1 MLAPVT
7 LDLGGSPMSPFV
19 LQDTHGLAP
28 LKLPEALLDSN
39 RLPNPENKN
48 LPQPSSDAIRRFQA
62 AMESQSPASVLHAI
76 SRSAAEPPSRIVE
89 GQMVE
94 GRRLELA
101 SFPEHGVSHPEH
113 LRASAPLREMTIPA
127 LDLQTSEALAPTL
140 QSSPAPAPNI
150 QTSATLAPDI
160 QPSSAF
166 APDIQSSKLQGRE
179 APDLQTSSVP
189 APNLQTSQALAP
201 DIETAK
207 LQGRETPTLQS
218 SPAPAPNIQTSATL
232 APDIQPSSAFAPDIQ
247 SSKLQ
252 GREAPDLQTSSVP
265 APNLQTSQALAPDI
279 ETAKLQG
286 REAPDLQPSLVPAPN
301 IQTSPALTPKIE
313 SSKLQGREAPNLQS
327 PTLPLIIPVSPEEAE
342 TLAPT
347 KVFTSSEGTPLPYRI
362 FMPDPTNARVTE
374 PDTLPTF
381 PLVLFM
387 HGAGTRGDDGAAL
400 AGNICF
406 RDLLGWAKKVEP
418 AIVIAPQCPVDR
430 QWVDTPWSD
439 AKHVYS
445 PIPAKYMAAALELL
459 DTALAMLPV
468 DHSRI
473 LVCGNSMGGYATWDV
488 LARRP
493 GLFAAALPVCGGGDP
508 QKIVEVSHDVPIW
521 AFHGDADKTVPVAN
535 SRNIVGMLE
544 ADPKRTAEIRYR
556 ELPGVGHDSWT
567 DTFSDREVLSWFFAQ
582 QRVEVPGI
590 PHISAEPRSG
600 IVEGQKVEGRKVES
614 ESVPEHGV
622 SHLEH
627 LRASAPPRE
636 TTIPAPNIQTSET
649 LAPNLQTSQAPA
661 NLQTSEAPASII
673 QSSIPQGREAPNLQT
688 SEAPAPDTQSSKLQ
702 GHEAPDLQ
710 PSLVPAPN
718 LQTSEAP
725 APNIESSK
733 LPGREAPTLQSSPAP
748 APLREKDETDDIGR
762 PDILPAAI
770 SNPLTQAVIP
780 QATVAT
786 DEAAA
791 VSARTEA
798 IAETVS
804 HVVEAVA
811 ATIVVEPSLK
821 QGEGSVTIHLKPEVL
836 DGSELRL
843 VAQGGLLTLEL
854 TPATPTA
861 EQMIARSVPQLEHAL
876 AGHIDAFHGFN
887 VVMKRGKFD
896 EAK

>member
-7 LDLGGSPMSPFV
+7 LDLGDSHMSSFV
-19 LQDTHGLAP
+19 LQDASGLAP
-28 LKLPEALLDSN
+28 LTLPEALLNSN
-39 RLPNPENKN
+39 RLPDSENKN
-48 LPQPSSDAIRRFQA
+48 LPQPSSDAVRRFQA
-62 AMESQSPASVLHAI
+62 AMEAQPRASVLHAV
-76 SRSAAEPPSRIVE
+76 SRSAAES
-89 GQMVE
+89 
-94 GRRLELA
+94 
-101 SFPEHGVSHPEH
+101 S
-113 LRASAPLREMTIPA
+113 SAAT
-127 LDLQTSEALAPTL
+127 
-140 QSSPAPAPNI
+140 PNI
-150 QTSATLAPDI
+150 DTC
-160 QPSSAF
+160 
-166 APDIQSSKLQGRE
+166 KLQGH
-179 APDLQTSSVP
+179 
-189 APNLQTSQALAP
+189 
-201 DIETAK
+201 
-207 LQGRETPTLQS
+207 
-218 SPAPAPNIQTSATL
+218 
-232 APDIQPSSAFAPDIQ
+232 
-247 SSKLQ
+247 
-252 GREAPDLQTSSVP
+252 
-265 APNLQTSQALAPDI
+265 
-279 ETAKLQG
+279 
-286 REAPDLQPSLVPAPN
+286 
-301 IQTSPALTPKIE
+301 
-313 SSKLQGREAPNLQS
+313 EAPNLQS
-327 PTLPLIIPVSPEEAE
+327 PTLPHIIPVSPEEAE

-347 KVFTSSEGTPLPYRI
+347 KLFTSSEGTPLPYRI
-362 FMPDPTNARVTE
+362 FMPDPTNARGTE

-445 PIPAKYMAAALELL
+445 PIPSKYMAAALELL

-468 DHSRI
+468 DHSRV
-473 LVCGNSMGGYATWDV
+473 LVCGNSMGGYATWDI

-508 QKIVEVSHDVPIW
+508 EKIVEVSHDVPIW
-521 AFHGDADKTVPVAN
+521 AFHGDADTTVPVAN
-535 SRNIVGMLE
+535 SRNIVEMLE
-544 ADPKRTAEIRYR
+544 ADPERTAEIRYR
-556 ELPGVGHDSWT
+556 ELPDVGHDSWT

-582 QRVEVPGI
+582 QRVEVQEQAI
-590 PHISAEPRSG
+590 PHVAAEPRSG
-600 IVEGQKVEGRKVES
+600 IVECQKVEGRKVES

-622 SHLEH
+622 SHPEH

-636 TTIPAPNIQTSET
+636 ITIPAQ
-649 LAPNLQTSQAPA
+649 
-661 NLQTSEAPASII
+661 
-673 QSSIPQGREAPNLQT
+673 NLQT

-702 GHEAPDLQ
+702 GHEAP
-710 PSLVPAPN
+710 N

-725 APNIESSK
+725 ANLQPSSA
-733 LPGREAPTLQSSPAP
+733 PAPTLQSSPAP

-770 SNPLTQAVIP
+770 SNPLTQAPIP

-843 VAQGGLLTLEL
+843 VAQDGLLTLEL

>member
-7 LDLGGSPMSPFV
+7 LDLGDSHMSSFV
-19 LQDTHGLAP
+19 LQDASGLAP
-28 LKLPEALLDSN
+28 LTLPEALLNSN
-39 RLPNPENKN
+39 RLPDSENKN
-48 LPQPSSDAIRRFQA
+48 LPQPSSDAVRRFQA
-62 AMESQSPASVLHAI
+62 AMESQPRASVLHAV
-76 SRSAAEPPSRIVE
+76 SRSAAES
-89 GQMVE
+89 
-94 GRRLELA
+94 
-101 SFPEHGVSHPEH
+101 S
-113 LRASAPLREMTIPA
+113 SAAT
-127 LDLQTSEALAPTL
+127 
-140 QSSPAPAPNI
+140 PNI
-150 QTSATLAPDI
+150 DTC
-160 QPSSAF
+160 
-166 APDIQSSKLQGRE
+166 KLQGH
-179 APDLQTSSVP
+179 
-189 APNLQTSQALAP
+189 
-201 DIETAK
+201 
-207 LQGRETPTLQS
+207 
-218 SPAPAPNIQTSATL
+218 
-232 APDIQPSSAFAPDIQ
+232 
-247 SSKLQ
+247 
-252 GREAPDLQTSSVP
+252 
-265 APNLQTSQALAPDI
+265 
-279 ETAKLQG
+279 
-286 REAPDLQPSLVPAPN
+286 
-301 IQTSPALTPKIE
+301 
-313 SSKLQGREAPNLQS
+313 EAPNLQS
-327 PTLPLIIPVSPEEAE
+327 PTLPHVIPVSPEEAE

-347 KVFTSSEGTPLPYRI
+347 KLFTSSEGTPLPYRI
-362 FMPDPTNARVTE
+362 FMPDTTNARGTE

-387 HGAGTRGDDGAAL
+387 HGAGTRGDNGAAL
-400 AGNICF
+400 DGNICF
-406 RDLLGWAKKVEP
+406 RDLLGWAEKVEP

-445 PIPAKYMAAALELL
+445 PIPSKYMAAALELL

-473 LVCGNSMGGYATWDV
+473 LVCGNSMGGYATWDI

-508 QKIVEVSHDVPIW
+508 EKIVEVSHDVPIW
-521 AFHGDADKTVPVAN
+521 AFHGDADTTVPVAN
-535 SRNIVGMLE
+535 SRNIVEMLE
-544 ADPKRTAEIRYR
+544 ADPERTAEIRYR
-556 ELPGVGHDSWT
+556 ELPDVGHDSWT

-582 QRVEVPGI
+582 KRIDTPVN
-590 PHISAEPRSG
+590 ISTT
-600 IVEGQKVEGRKVES
+600 Q
-614 ESVPEHGV
+614 
-622 SHLEH
+622 
-627 LRASAPPRE
+627 PPDLPTSR
-636 TTIPAPNIQTSET
+636 PQDLQTSRPPDLQT
-649 LAPNLQTSQAPA
+649 PRPPDLQTSQPP
-661 NLQTSEAPASII
+661 TS
-673 QSSIPQGREAPNLQT
+673 
-688 SEAPAPDTQSSKLQ
+688 
-702 GHEAPDLQ
+702 
-710 PSLVPAPN
+710 
-718 LQTSEAP
+718 
-725 APNIESSK
+725 
-733 LPGREAPTLQSSPAP
+733 
-748 APLREKDETDDIGR
+748 LREKDETDDIGR

-843 VAQGGLLTLEL
+843 VAQDGLLTLEL